1 MRTFIPAILAIMMS
15 VTGCAAAL
23 SNAERTELEK
33 LRSDRADLDARRARA
48 KEDGYR
54 PPGAPQMPATSPAPP
69 VVSAGS
75 SIGGTNRAIGNG
87 GSAVVAETIRGE
99 QAGYLCVAGSEP
111 RQARKGRKI
120 MIVNNYCDGDRD
132 GGLNCADNDF
142 DGFVDNDSYMS
153 FEIDGKPVVVVGG
166 GSQGLLKPKQ
176 RCYINVDRARR
187 VQLTVMR
194 HANMGTHRQA
204 IIDPASPDAA
214 FSMSFSLEG
223 NMTNVDL
230 TEDDPWSAR

>member
-1 MRTFIPAILAIMMS
+1 MRTFIPAILAILMS
-15 VTGCAAAL
+15 VTGCAVAL
-23 SNAERTELEK
+23 SNADRAELEK
-33 LRSDRADLDARRARA
+33 LRSADQAARVARA
-48 KEDGYR
+48 EKDGYR
-54 PPGAPQMPATSPAPP
+54 PPGAPEMPATSPTPP
-69 VVSAGS
+69 DVSSGS
-75 SIGGTNRAIGNG
+75 GIGGTNGAIGYG

-99 QAGYLCVAGSEP
+99 QPGYLCVAGSES
-111 RQARKGRKI
+111 RQARKGHKI

-142 DGFVDNDSYMS
+142 DGHRDNDSYMS

-166 GSQGLLKPKQ
+166 GSQGLLKPNQ
-176 RCYINVDRARR
+176 RCYINVDRTRR

-204 IIDPASPDAA
+204 IIDPTSPDATY
-214 FSMSFSLEG
+214 SMSFRLEG
-223 NMTNVDL
+223 NVTNVDL

>member
-1 MRTFIPAILAIMMS
+1 MRTFLPTILVIMMS

-23 SNAERTELEK
+23 SNAERNEYEK
-33 LRSDRADLDARRARA
+33 LRSADQAARVQRA

-54 PPGAPQMPATSPAPP
+54 PPGAPQMPATQAAPP
-69 VVSAGS
+69 DVSATSG
-75 SIGGTNRAIGNG
+75 APGNVASGNVAQG

-99 QAGYLCVAGSEP
+99 RAGYVCVAGSEP
-111 RQARKGRKI
+111 RQVRKGRKI

-153 FEIDGKPVVVVGG
+153 FELDGKPVVVVGG

-176 RCYINVDRARR
+176 RCYINVDRTRR
-187 VQLTVMR
+187 VQLSVMR

-204 IIDPASPDAA
+204 IIDPTSPDATY
-214 FSMSFSLEG
+214 SMTFRLEG
-223 NMTNVDL
+223 NVTNVDL

>member
-23 SNAERTELEK
+23 SNAERAELEK
-33 LRSDRADLDARRARA
+33 LRSADQAARVARA
-48 KEDGYR
+48 KQDGYR
-54 PPGAPQMPATSPAPP
+54 PPGAPQVPATSPVPP
-69 VVSAGS
+69 DVSSG
-75 SIGGTNRAIGNG
+75 IGANGGYAQG

-99 QAGYLCVAGSEP
+99 QPGYLCVAGSES
-111 RQARKGRKI
+111 RQARKGHKI

-132 GGLNCADNDF
+132 GGSNCVDNDF
-142 DGFVDNDSYMS
+142 DGRGDNDSYMS

-166 GSQGLLKPKQ
+166 GSQGLLKPNQ
-176 RCYINVDRARR
+176 RCYINVDRTRR
-187 VQLTVMR
+187 VHLTVMR

-204 IIDPASPDAA
+204 IIDPTSPDATY
-214 FSMSFSLEG
+214 SMTFRLEG
-223 NMTNVDL
+223 NVTNVDL